1 MSLLGRY
8 AIRKFLGPFFF
19 GLGVFGLIVFLA
31 DLFDKMNRLL
41 GSKAP
46 AWLVAEYLGLSL
58 PYWTIRV
65 LPMATLLAT
74 IFAVTGLM
82 RSGEFIGV
90 QASGVRPRDFFRPL
104 LLAALIIAA
113 SASILQETL
122 LPACWRRAQTLWR
135 ERIHPEWGWT
145 NYSNMAMSVGPD
157 QLVTAFLVDVKD
169 GRMARPVLD
178 YYGPEGLE
186 RQIDAVEALYDRPA
200 KRWVFHEGVDRRY
213 REGRVVSE
221 EVFRRL
227 QSGIESEPLE
237 LVMRQED
244 PDTMSVRALGKA
256 IERARRMGE
265 RQQPLKTALQ
275 AKLAYPL
282 TNLVLCALGIPIALR
297 LGRASRPASFAAA
310 LAVCFLYLWL
320 IETGRTLGGAGRMP
334 VAAAAWLP
342 HLVFGAAALWMS
354 RSSRI

>member
-19 GLGVFGLIVFLA
+19 GLGVFALIVFLA

-46 AWLVAEYLGLSL
+46 AWIVAEYLGLAL

-65 LPMATLLAT
+65 VPMATLLAV

-82 RSGEFIGV
+82 RTGEFIGV
-90 QASGVRPRDFFRPL
+90 QASGVRPKDFFRPL
-104 LLAALIIAA
+104 LFAALAIAA
-113 SASILQETL
+113 SASLLQETL
-122 LPACWRRAQTLWR
+122 LPACWQRAQTLWR
-135 ERIHPEWGWT
+135 ERIHPEWEWT
-145 NYSNMAMSVGPD
+145 NYSNMALSVGPD
-157 QLVTAFLVDVKD
+157 QFVTTSLFEAKEGV
-169 GRMARPVLD
+169 MARPVLD
-178 YYGPEGLE
+178 FYGSEGLE
-186 RQIDAVEALYDRPA
+186 RQIDASRAFYDRSA
-200 KRWVFHEGVDRRY
+200 KRWVFRDGVDRRY
-213 REGRVVSE
+213 RDGRVVSE
-221 EVFRRL
+221 EVFQRL
-227 QSGIESEPLE
+227 PSGIESEPLE
-237 LVMRQED
+237 LVMRAED

-282 TNLVLCALGIPIALR
+282 TNIVLCALGIPIALR

-320 IETGRTLGGAGRMP
+320 IETGRTLGAAGRMHAVP
-334 VAAAAWLP
+334 AAWLP
-342 HLVFGAAALWMS
+342 HLLFGAAALWMG
-354 RSSRI
+354 RSSKI